1 MPTNRQDIAD
11 TLGLTIEIV
20 CRTLSELKRA
30 GMIDIP
36 NQRQLHLLDVEALQ
50 SLAAGED

>member
-1 MPTNRQDIAD
+1 MFTAQAVRPTATSPSQPLAWPVIGAR
-11 TLGLTIEIV
+11 
-20 CRTLSELKRA
+20 RS
-30 GMIDIP
+30 MIP

>member
-1 MPTNRQDIAD
+1 MFTAQAVRPIAASPSQP
-11 TLGLTIEIV
+11 LAWP
-20 CRTLSELKRA
+20 LKRA
-30 GMIDIP
+30 SIIDIP

>member
-1 MPTNRQDIAD
+1 VKPSDPP
-11 TLGLTIEIV
+11 
-20 CRTLSELKRA
+20 RA
-30 GMIDIP
+30 GVIDIP